1 MSGSDVVDN
10 TGKRFLIKVSNLC
23 TGEARSRL
31 GDIEYVVEYSQMSQ
45 QIRNIHRT
53 GGKIISITEIN

>member
-1 MSGSDVVDN
+1 MSASDVVDN
-10 TGKRFLIKVSNLC
+10 TAKRFLIKVSNLYNAATC
-23 TGEARSRL
+23 SRL

-45 QIRNIHRT
+45 IIKNIHRT